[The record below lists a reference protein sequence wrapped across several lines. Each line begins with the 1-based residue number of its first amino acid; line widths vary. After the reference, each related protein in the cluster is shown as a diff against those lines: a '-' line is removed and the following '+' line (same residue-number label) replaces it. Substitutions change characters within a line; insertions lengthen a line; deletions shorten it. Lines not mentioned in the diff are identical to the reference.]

1 MTDPQLQN
9 LSRSRGDGSVWHEL
23 LMEVVDAERNRR
35 RAAAE
40 AACAEDEEAM
50 EELCGEIAPFFW
62 VEQAQ
67 GASVG
72 LRTDTEL
79 QSVCTRQGLQGT
91 GFDWDQ
97 LAKRYVEEQAPALK
111 GKLEFDSQKD
121 LFSVYARDEAA
132 LRTFIRGFREACED
146 AGQRTDRVVAER

>member
-1 MTDPQLQN
+1 M
-9 LSRSRGDGSVWHEL
+9 RGDCAFFSGW
-23 LMEVVDAERNRR
+23 NKR
-35 RAAAE
+35 RAHRW
-40 AACAEDEEAM
+40 AC
-50 EELCGEIAPFFW
+50 
-62 VEQAQ
+62 
-67 GASVG
+67 
-72 LRTDTEL
+72 RTDTEL

-111 GKLEFDSQKD
+111 GKLEFDSQED

>member
-1 MTDPQLQN
+1 M
-9 LSRSRGDGSVWHEL
+9 RGDCAFFLGGTS
-23 LMEVVDAERNRR
+23 AGRIGGPANRHR
-35 RAAAE
+35 
-40 AACAEDEEAM
+40 
-50 EELCGEIAPFFW
+50 IA
-62 VEQAQ
+62 
-67 GASVG
+67 
-72 LRTDTEL
+72 
-79 QSVCTRQGLQGT
+79 VCLHRQGLQGT

-111 GKLEFDSQKD
+111 GKLEFDSQED